1 MPIST
6 IKPRLLIASIV
17 FIIIMIEIFPQS
29 GSSSLHF
36 ASHEGHTAV
45 VQLLIESQAKL
56 DIKSN
61 VSVELLV
68 ACMGM
73 GS

>member
-1 MPIST
+1 MATRLST
-6 IKPRLLIASIV
+6 ELPKKATLLY
-17 FIIIMIEIFPQS
+17 
-29 GSSSLHF
+29 
-36 ASHEGHTAV
+36 V
-45 VQLLIESQAKL
+45 VQVLIESQAKL
-56 DIKSN
+56 DIKNN